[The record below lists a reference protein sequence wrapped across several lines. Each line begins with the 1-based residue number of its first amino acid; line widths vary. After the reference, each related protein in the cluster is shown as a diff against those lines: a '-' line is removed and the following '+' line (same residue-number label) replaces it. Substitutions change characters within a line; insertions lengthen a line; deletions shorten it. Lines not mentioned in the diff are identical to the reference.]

1 MPLTGGMP
9 STIPGPRQLRSIL
22 VARRYAGS
30 PTSAPRRPAIR
41 CQSQTARA
49 RTRVPSSWPTTRH
62 GTVFQERRAHTQS
75 GVVTGRPMDLLR
87 ARDGTDRRDGR
98 VAHATLG
105 RIAGAADTPERTGE
119 FSGAARF
126 AYAALCGARGGL
138 VRTVAVGPRRGEQGH
153 TPRDRGPR
161 AIHVRVGQ
169 PGRPSRGRD
178 RGKPHGQPVARA
190 VARSARRGSR
200 CAALPRANRTGPGA
214 TLRRDV
220 AVLSVALRPWDR
232 RRALAWRVQ
241 NEQAFE
247 VRKGADG
254 VLSEPPAVSPDGSR
268 VAVVVRQQ
276 GKRHLA
282 IMSADGTNSR
292 TLAASI
298 EIQAWRGKAPP
309 TGRPTAPG
317 SSPAAATGRVPGLF
331 KIPVDGGAPVRLVT
345 GEARNPVWSPNGDLI
360 VYAARRSPEPE
371 AGTRSVA

>member
-1 MPLTGGMP
+1 MLMPLTGGTPRPFLGRGHSTP
-9 STIPGPRQLRSIL
+9 SWSPDNARLAYIGSSKPGDPLSLADRTGADARPIVVHGPRQ
-22 VARRYAGS
+22 
-30 PTSAPRRPAIR
+30 
-41 CQSQTARA
+41 
-49 RTRVPSSWPTTRH
+49 

-75 GVVTGRPMDLLR
+75 GLVTRRPMDLLR
-87 ARDGTDRRDGR
+87 ARDGPDRQDGR
-98 VAHATLG
+98 VAHATLR
-105 RIAGAADTPERTGE
+105 RIAGAADTPERTRE
-119 FSGAARF
+119 FSGAARC
-126 AYAALCGARGGL
+126 AHAALCGARGGL

-153 TPRDRGPR
+153 APRDRGPR

-169 PGRPSRGRD
+169 PRRPSRGRD

-200 CAALPRANRTGPGA
+200 CAALPCANRTGPGA

-232 RRALAWRVQ
+232 RRALAWQVQ
-241 NEQAFE
+241 NGQAFE

-276 GKRHLA
+276 GKRRLA

-298 EIQAWRGKAPP
+298 DITGVAGQGTADWSPDGAWIV
-309 TGRPTAPG
+309 TGG
-317 SSPAAATGRVPGLF
+317 SDEQGPGLF
-331 KIPVDGGAPVRLVT
+331 KIPVDGGAPVRLVD
-345 GEARNPVWSPNGDLI
+345 GRGPRIRSG
-360 VYAARRSPEPE
+360 RR
-371 AGTRSVA
+371 TVT